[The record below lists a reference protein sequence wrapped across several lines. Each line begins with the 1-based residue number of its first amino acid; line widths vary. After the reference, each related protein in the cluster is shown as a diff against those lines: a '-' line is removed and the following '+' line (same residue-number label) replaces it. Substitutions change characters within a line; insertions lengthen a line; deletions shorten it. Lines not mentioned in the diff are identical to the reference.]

1 MIDNAIDKK
10 TTRGGVRAG
19 AGRKKT
25 LPEGARA
32 ATFMLSD
39 DERIAV
45 KKFIVEIRKNG
56 QEELDKDREAQ
67 KLMDEAVKPLAETLH
82 EIIKLY
88 GGRGKGFRKAEEM
101 SKTISIIAFK
111 DSVSM
116 WERENPRN
124 HEQ

>member
-1 MIDNAIDKK
+1 MIDNTIEKK

-39 DERIAV
+39 DERLAV
-45 KKFIVEIRKNG
+45 KKFIVEMRKNG
-56 QEELDKDREAQ
+56 QAELNKDHEAQ
-67 KLMDEAVKPLAETLH
+67 KLMDEALKPLAETLH

-101 SKTISIIAFK
+101 SKIIGIMAFK
-111 DSVSM
+111 ESVGM
-116 WERENPRN
+116 WERENPRTY
-124 HEQ
+124 ER

>member
-1 MIDNAIDKK
+1 MIDNAIEKK

-39 DERIAV
+39 DERLAV
-45 KKFIVEIRKNG
+45 KKFIVEMRKNG
-56 QEELDKDREAQ
+56 QAELDKDHEAQ
-67 KLMDEAVKPLAETLH
+67 KLMDEAVHPLAETLH

-101 SKTISIIAFK
+101 SKIIGIMAFK
-111 DSVSM
+111 QSVSM
-116 WERENPRN
+116 WERENPRTY
-124 HEQ
+124 ER

>member
-1 MIDNAIDKK
+1 MIDNTIEKK
-10 TTRGGVRAG
+10 TTRGGVRVG

-39 DERIAV
+39 DERLAV
-45 KKFIVEIRKNG
+45 KKFIVEMRKNG
-56 QEELDKDREAQ
+56 QAELNKDHEAQ

-101 SKTISIIAFK
+101 SKIIGIMAFK
-111 DSVSM
+111 ESVGM
-116 WERENPRN
+116 WERENPRTY
-124 HEQ
+124 ER